1 MVKTRRIPMILSGSI
16 VLNRMRGEAEM
27 LVGAVEETGIEIL
40 EEMTDVMAVEEIAT
54 KGEAEVVITNL
65 KVSLPCRNRSQA
77 ETEIVK
83 IETII
88 GMGAEATRI
97 TTVLESAGM
106 MIVGRIRI
114 EIEIIEETQ
123 TGPDTEIETTE
134 VRGTKGVVTEALT
147 APGAEIPAIVRPGNT
162 VPDRVH
168 ATKFQKPKAKISHKA

>member
-1 MVKTRRIPMILSGSI
+1 MVKTRRIPMILSGST
-16 VLNRMRGEAEM
+16 VLNRKRGEVEM
-27 LVGAVEETGIEIL
+27 LVGAAEETGIEIL

-54 KGEAEVVITNL
+54 KGEAEVVIIEI
-65 KVSLPCRNRSQA
+65 A
-77 ETEIVK
+77 TEIVM

-88 GMGAEATRI
+88 SMGAEATGI

-106 MIVGRIRI
+106 MIVGRIG
-114 EIEIIEETQ
+114 IEIIEETQ
-123 TGPDTEIETTE
+123 TSPDTEIETTE
-134 VRGTKGVVTEALT
+134 VKGTKGVVTEALT